1 MRGREEGGTSGGV
14 VSGQTGAVLL
24 SVVGGK
30 LSEGI
35 NFSDELGRCVVMVGM
50 PYPNITSPELKEKM
64 DYLNSTM
71 VRERERAEHTLLY
84 RFLGP
89 LNPMSVQGIGL
100 LENIIQFSFHSILF

>member
-1 MRGREEGGTSGGV
+1 MSGGAS
-14 VSGQTGAVLL
+14 SGQTGALLL

-35 NFSDELGRCVVMVGM
+35 NFSDHLGRCVVMVGM

-71 VRERERAEHTLLY
+71 VSERVVWRHCESATVY
-84 RFLGP
+84 IQGP
-89 LNPMSVQGIGL
+89 CKHNSV
-100 LENIIQFSFHSILF
+100 NCKNKV